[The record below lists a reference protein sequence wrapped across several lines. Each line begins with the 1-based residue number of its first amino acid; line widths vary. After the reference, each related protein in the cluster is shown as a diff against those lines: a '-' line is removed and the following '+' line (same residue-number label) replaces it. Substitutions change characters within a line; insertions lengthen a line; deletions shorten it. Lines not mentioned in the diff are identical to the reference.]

1 MDAGRLLEESSELT
15 GHDSLRLANLQ
26 KMYELPAREQ
36 SLSDYGRILLNR
48 KWTVIVSVVI
58 VFIMATLISIRT
70 APIYEAVTRIMI
82 SPRTSSPLNFKDS
95 NVSQAGYIEQQDIDT
110 QVKILQS
117 DTLAELVIHRLNL
130 DSHPDFAGT
139 AQTES
144 TGGITVS
151 ESQAQESSRQEQ
163 LIRRFQGSV
172 KVQQVPDTSLIEIK
186 YSDPNSSLAADIANA
201 ITATFIEQNVKSR
214 YNSTMQA
221 ADWLSKQLADL
232 QIKMESSQAKLVQ
245 YQKEH
250 DIVGTDDK
258 QNLTTEKLDELN
270 KELTGAQADRIQKEA
285 LYQIAT
291 SNNPATLTA
300 VLQDPIL
307 TALRQQQTQ
316 LQAQFALLST
326 EFGPGYPK
334 VIEIKNQLDQIDRSY
349 NEQAQNTVSRIR
361 NDYQTAMSRERMLQ
375 SALTEQTGV
384 ADQLNENAIEYKVLK
399 QEADSNRQ
407 LYDGLLQQLK
417 EAGLAAGLDSSNVR
431 VVDRARVPLHPVTPN
446 IPRNL
451 EFALLIGLIG
461 GVAIA
466 LGLEALDT
474 TVRTPEQAE
483 SISGLPTIGVIPLQS
498 AVDGAV
504 TSITRAH
511 LLKKTPRNNTDPR
524 PLISY
529 LEPKSNIAEAYRT
542 LRTSILLSSVAH
554 PPRSILV
561 TSSVPQDGKTMT
573 CLNVAIVL
581 AQQGKRILLVDA
593 DMRHPCVH
601 TAFELKG
608 QVGLSN
614 VLTGGAK
621 ISDAIHTT
629 VQPNLFIMPAGLV
642 PPHPSELLSSSLMH
656 DLLMKWR
663 EEYDHVIVDSP
674 PVISVTDAV
683 ILSVQTDAV
692 LLIIRSGQTTAAHV
706 RRTRNLLQSVQANV
720 LGVVVNA
727 ADLASPDYYYYYY
740 RSKYPYYSD
749 GKDNAHKSMLKD
761 SPDLEDSAKRREQ
774 EEATSRPS

>member
-1 MDAGRLLEESSELT
+1 MDSGRLLEESSELT
-15 GHDSLRLANLQ
+15 GRDSLRLANLQ
-26 KMYELPAREQ
+26 EMYGLTTREQ
-36 SLSDYGRILLNR
+36 SLSDYWRILLNR

-58 VFIMATLISIRT
+58 VFIMAALISIRT
-70 APIYEAVTRIMI
+70 TPIYDAATRIMI
-82 SPRTSSPLNFKDS
+82 SPRTSNPLNFKDS
-95 NVSQAGYIEQQDIDT
+95 NGSQAGYIEQQDIDT

-130 DSHPDFAGT
+130 DSRPDFAGT
-139 AQTES
+139 AQTQS

-151 ESQAQESSRQEQ
+151 ESLARESSRQEQ
-163 LIRRFQGSV
+163 LIRRFQGNL

-186 YSDPNSSLAADIANA
+186 YSDANASLAADIANA

-232 QIKMESSQAKLVQ
+232 QIKMESSQAKLVR

-291 SNNPATLTA
+291 SNNPSTLTA

-326 EFGPGYPK
+326 QFGPGYPK
-334 VIEIKNQLDQIDRSY
+334 VVEIKNQLDQIDRSY
-349 NEQAQNTVSRIR
+349 NEQAQNTVNRIR
-361 NDYQTAMSRERMLQ
+361 NDYQTAISRERMLQ
-375 SALTEQTGV
+375 SALAEQTGV
-384 ADQLNENAIEYKVLK
+384 ADQLNQNAIEYKVLK

-417 EAGLAAGLDSSNVR
+417 EAGLAAGLDSSNIR
-431 VVDRARVPLHPVTPN
+431 VVDRARVPLHPATPN

-466 LGLEALDT
+466 LGLAALDT

-504 TSITRAH
+504 TSIARAH
-511 LLKKTPRNNTDPR
+511 LLKKTSRNNADPR

-593 DMRHPCVH
+593 DMRHPCIH
-601 TAFELKG
+601 TAFGLKG

-614 VLTGGAK
+614 VLTGGAT
-621 ISDAIHTT
+621 ISDAIHATA
-629 VQPNLFIMPAGLV
+629 QPNLFVMPAGLV
-642 PPHPSELLSSSLMH
+642 PPHPSELLSSSLMQ
-656 DLLMKWR
+656 DLLTKWC

-683 ILSVQTDAV
+683 ILSVQADAV

-706 RRTRNLLQSVQANV
+706 RRTRNLLQSVKANV

-727 ADLASPDYYYYYY
+727 ADLTSPDYYYYYY
-740 RSKYPYYSD
+740 RSKYPYYGD
-749 GKDNAHKSMLKD
+749 GKNDDYKTTIRDN
-761 SPDLEDSAKRREQ
+761 PDLGNIAKGREQ
-774 EEATSRPS
+774 EETTSRSS

>member
-621 ISDAIHTT
+621 ISDAIHAT

-706 RRTRNLLQSVQANV
+706 RRTRNLLQSVKANV

>member
-706 RRTRNLLQSVQANV
+706 RRTRNLLQSVKANV

>member
-270 KELTGAQADRIQKEA
+270 KVLTGAQADRIQKEA

-706 RRTRNLLQSVQANV
+706 RRTRNLLQSVKANV

>member
-36 SLSDYGRILLNR
+36 SLSDYWRILLNR

-706 RRTRNLLQSVQANV
+706 RRTRNLLQSVKANV

>member
-270 KELTGAQADRIQKEA
+270 KVLTGAQADRIQKEA

>member
-1 MDAGRLLEESSELT
+1 
-15 GHDSLRLANLQ
+15 
-26 KMYELPAREQ
+26 
-36 SLSDYGRILLNR
+36 
-48 KWTVIVSVVI
+48 
-58 VFIMATLISIRT
+58 
-70 APIYEAVTRIMI
+70 
-82 SPRTSSPLNFKDS
+82 
-95 NVSQAGYIEQQDIDT
+95 
-110 QVKILQS
+110 
-117 DTLAELVIHRLNL
+117 
-130 DSHPDFAGT
+130 
-139 AQTES
+139 
-144 TGGITVS
+144 
-151 ESQAQESSRQEQ
+151 
-163 LIRRFQGSV
+163 
-172 KVQQVPDTSLIEIK
+172 
-186 YSDPNSSLAADIANA
+186 
-201 ITATFIEQNVKSR
+201 
-214 YNSTMQA
+214 
-221 ADWLSKQLADL
+221 
-232 QIKMESSQAKLVQ
+232 
-245 YQKEH
+245 
-250 DIVGTDDK
+250 
-258 QNLTTEKLDELN
+258 
-270 KELTGAQADRIQKEA
+270 
-285 LYQIAT
+285 
-291 SNNPATLTA
+291 
-300 VLQDPIL
+300 
-307 TALRQQQTQ
+307 
-316 LQAQFALLST
+316 
-326 EFGPGYPK
+326 
-334 VIEIKNQLDQIDRSY
+334 
-349 NEQAQNTVSRIR
+349 
-361 NDYQTAMSRERMLQ
+361 
-375 SALTEQTGV
+375 
-384 ADQLNENAIEYKVLK
+384 
-399 QEADSNRQ
+399 
-407 LYDGLLQQLK
+407 
-417 EAGLAAGLDSSNVR
+417 
-431 VVDRARVPLHPVTPN
+431 VTPN

-706 RRTRNLLQSVQANV
+706 RRTRNLLQSVKANV

-740 RSKYPYYSD
+740 RSNYPYYSD